1 MGDVRRLTVAGD
13 AEWAAMAI
21 VVRLGPVPL
30 GYRREDRVA
39 ELERI
44 FATGVQLVEVF
55 TVAELTSAV
64 ATPEVIAV
72 ALDATLPGELG
83 DAVAASGSFPVL
95 RPLWLRRRSERGE
108 IDEVFGG
115 YGLLTDAGVSP
126 LADAE
131 LRRPDADE

>member
-1 MGDVRRLTVAGD
+1 M
-13 AEWAAMAI
+13 
-21 VVRLGPVPL
+21 PL
-30 GYRREDRVA
+30 GYRREYRVA

-55 TVAELTSAV
+55 AVAELMSAV

-72 ALDATLPGELG
+72 ALDAAPPGELG
-83 DAVAASGSFPVL
+83 DAVAASGSLPVL

-115 YGLLTDAGVSP
+115 YGLLTHAGVSP